1 MTSTQI
7 EEKPDMGLFWGCFI
21 ALIATAFGFILRAL
35 LLEDLGNEFNL
46 TNTQKG
52 EISGVGLWPFAI
64 SIVLFSLFI
73 DRIGYRAAMIF
84 AFVAQILSAVI
95 TIFFAKGYWGLWIG
109 TFILA
114 LGNGAIEAF
123 INPVVAT
130 MFSKNKTKWF
140 NTLHAGWP
148 GGMVIGGVF
157 ALMLGPEVSWRVKI
171 GLILIPVLLYGFL
184 LWNKKFPVHE
194 RVKAGVTYNEML
206 REVGMGGAFIIL
218 WLIFSQLGQV
228 IGWGGITSLI
238 IAVITTLAFGYYIKW
253 AIGQPLY
260 IFLLLIMIPLAT
272 TELGTDSWVTDLM
285 GPAMH
290 NIGVQAGWIL
300 VYTSLIMAVLRF
312 FSGPIIHKLNPLGL
326 LAVSC
331 VLAILGLFL
340 LSMSA
345 GIGIL
350 IAATIYGV
358 GKTYF
363 WPTMLGIGAEQFP
376 KGGALAL
383 NIIGGVGML
392 GVGIVGTV
400 LLGNVQDRSV
410 VNTLKDMDSKN
421 NTTLNSTYATVEK
434 GSIFGKYMALDGDK
448 VAAAAEPDKTSLMN
462 ATTEAKKSALRTVA
476 LLPVFTLLCFLA
488 LVFYFRSKG
497 GYSAVHLE

>member
-1 MTSTQI
+1 MTLTQTA
-7 EEKPDMGLFWGCFI
+7 EKPDMNLFWGCFI

-73 DRIGYRAAMIF
+73 DRIGYRAAMLF
-84 AFVAQILSAVI
+84 AFFAQITSAII

-130 MFSKNKTKWF
+130 MFSKDKTKWF

-148 GGMVIGGVF
+148 GGMVIGGIM
-157 ALMLGPEVSWRVKI
+157 ALLLGPTVSWRIKI
-171 GLILIPVLLYGFL
+171 GLILIPTLIYGFM
-184 LWNKKFPVHE
+184 LWNKKFPVSE

-218 WLIFSQLGQV
+218 WLIIFQLGAV
-228 IGWGGITSLI
+228 LGLGSMTNWILTIIG
-238 IAVITTLAFGYYIKW
+238 TLAYGYFTGW
-253 AIGQPLY
+253 SIGRPLY

-272 TELGTDSWVTDLM
+272 TELGTDGWVTDLM
-285 GPAMH
+285 GPEMQ
-290 NIGVQAGWIL
+290 NIGIQAGWIL
-300 VYTSLIMAVLRF
+300 VYTSAIMAVLRF
-312 FSGPIIHKLNPLGL
+312 FAGPIIHRLQPLGL
-326 LAVSC
+326 LAVSS
-331 VLAILGLFL
+331 VLAALGLFL
-340 LSMSA
+340 LSRGA

-350 IAATIYGV
+350 VAATIYGV
-358 GKTYF
+358 GKSFF
-363 WPTMLGIGAEQFP
+363 WPTMLGVGAEQFP

-400 LLGNVQDRSV
+400 FLGNVQDRSI
-410 VNTLKDMDSKN
+410 VNTLKDLDAKN
-421 NTTLNSTYATVEK
+421 NSTLSSNYATVEK
-434 GSIFGKYMALDGDK
+434 TSIFGKYMALDGEK
-448 VAAAAEPDKTSLMN
+448 VAAAPEADKTTLTN
-462 ATTEAKKSALRTVA
+462 ATGEAKKSALRTVA
-476 LLPVFTLLCFLA
+476 ILPVIMLLCYLG
-488 LVFYFRSKG
+488 LILYFRSKG
-497 GYSAVHLE
+497 GYKEVHLS